1 VEIKLDDIRWSILN
15 HPAKVK
21 VLCTG
26 RRWGKS
32 VLSAVFLLHQPFA
45 SGERR
50 VYISPYYR
58 QSKLIMFP
66 LMKELMLSFGEVKI
80 NETELSFRFANGAE
94 LALKGA
100 DNPDSLRGI
109 SLGHNGSN
117 GVVID
122 EMAYCKQGFFEEI
135 VMPMLLDHNAKA
147 LLCSTP
153 SGYNHFYNYFLN
165 GEPGGKANWK
175 SWQFKTVEH
184 GMIPKEA
191 VLEAKKN
198 MTKDQYQQELE
209 GDFLTTGN
217 KAVWNFD
224 RNIHLKEIIDMPP
237 TLFWGQDFNIS
248 TMASVLM
255 GVYTDGTLVAI
266 DEIALTNS
274 NTEEMARAMKR
285 KYPSVT
291 TTFPDPA
298 GKARST
304 TAKNNRSD
312 HAILREYGFNV
323 RAKTKAPL
331 QKERLY
337 SLNRLLMDS
346 EGQIK
351 MTVSPKCV
359 NLIRDY
365 ELVQRDKNGNIDKT
379 DISLSHFLDASSYY
393 IDLVHPAYKRTHTTL
408 EF

>member
-1 VEIKLDDIRWSILN
+1 MEIKLDDIRWSILN
-15 HPAKVK
+15 HKAKVK
-21 VLCTG
+21 ILCTG

-50 VYISPYYR
+50 AYISPFYR

-80 NETELSFRFANGAE
+80 NETELSFRFENGAE

-109 SLGHNGSN
+109 SLGYNGSN

-135 VMPMLLDHNAKA
+135 VMPMLMDHSSKA
-147 LLCSTP
+147 MLCSTP
-153 SGYNHFYNYFLN
+153 SGYNHFYNYFLK
-165 GEPGGKANWK
+165 GQPGGDPNWK
-175 SWQFKTVEH
+175 SWQFKTIEH
-184 GMIPKEA
+184 GMIPKKA
-191 VLEAKKN
+191 VLEAKKS
-198 MTKDQYQQELE
+198 MTKDQYLQELE

-224 RNIHLKEIIDMPP
+224 RKVHVKEIIDMPP
-237 TLFWGQDFNIS
+237 TLFWGQDFNVS

-274 NTEEMARAMKR
+274 NTEEMAREMKR
-285 KYPSVT
+285 KYPHVT

-304 TAKNNRSD
+304 TSNNRSD
-312 HAILREYGFNV
+312 HSLLREVGFNV
-323 RAKTKAPL
+323 RAKTQAPL
-331 QKERLY
+331 QKDRLY
-337 SLNRLLMDS
+337 SLNRLLMNS

-365 ELVQRDKNGNIDKT
+365 ELVQRDKHGNIDKS

-393 IDLVHPAYKRTHTTL
+393 IDLAHPAYRRTHTTL

>member
-1 VEIKLDDIRWSILN
+1 MEIKLDDIRWSILN
-15 HPAKVK
+15 HPAKHK

-45 SGERR
+45 PGERR
-50 VYISPYYR
+50 AYISPYYR

-135 VMPMLLDHNAKA
+135 VMPMLMDHNSKA
-147 LLCSTP
+147 MLCSTP
-153 SGYNHFYNYFLN
+153 SGYNHFYNYYLA
-165 GEPGGKANWK
+165 GQSGGKPNWK
-175 SWQFKTVEH
+175 SWQFKTIEH
-184 GMIPKEA
+184 GMIPKKA
-191 VLEAKKN
+191 VLEAKKS
-198 MTKDQYQQELE
+198 MTKDQYLQELE

-224 RNIHLKEIIDMPP
+224 RNIHVKQHTDLPP
-237 TLFWGQDFNIS
+237 NLFWGQDFNVS
-248 TMASVLM
+248 MMASVLM
-255 GVYTDGTLVAI
+255 GTYTDGTLHVV

-274 NTEEMARAMKR
+274 NTEEMAREMKR
-285 KYPSVT
+285 KYPHVT

-298 GKARST
+298 GRALST
-304 TAKNNRSD
+304 TSNNRSD
-312 HAILREYGFNV
+312 HAILREFGFNV
-323 RAKTKAPL
+323 RAKSKAPL
-331 QKERLY
+331 QKDRLY
-337 SLNRLLMDS
+337 SLNRLLMNS

-365 ELVQRDKNGNIDKT
+365 ELTQRDKHGNLDKS
-379 DISLSHFLDASSYY
+379 DLSLSHFLDASSYY
-393 IDLVHPAYKRTHTTL
+393 SDLVHPAYRRKATSL

>member
-1 VEIKLDDIRWSILN
+1 MEIILDDIRWSILN
-15 HPAKVK
+15 HPSKIK
-21 VLCTG
+21 ILCTG

-50 VYISPYYR
+50 IYISPYYR

-100 DNPDSLRGI
+100 DNPDTLRGI
-109 SLGHNGSN
+109 SLGNNESN

-153 SGYNHFYNYFLN
+153 SGYNHFYNYFLK
-165 GEPGGKANWK
+165 GQPGGDPNWK
-175 SWQFKTVEH
+175 SWQFKTTEH
-184 GMIPKEA
+184 GMIPKKA

-198 MTKDQYQQELE
+198 MTKDQYLQELE

-224 RNIHLKEIIDMPP
+224 RNIHVKQHTDLPP
-237 TLFWGQDFNIS
+237 NLFWGQDFNVS
-248 TMASVLM
+248 MMASVLM
-255 GVYTDGTLVAI
+255 GTYTDGTLHVV

-274 NTEEMARAMKR
+274 NTEEMAREMKR
-285 KYPSVT
+285 KYPHVT

-298 GKARST
+298 GRALST
-304 TAKNNRSD
+304 TSNNRSD
-312 HAILREYGFNV
+312 HAILREFGFNV
-323 RAKTKAPL
+323 RAKSKAPL
-331 QKERLY
+331 QKDRLY
-337 SLNRLLMDS
+337 SLNRLLMNS
-346 EGQIK
+346 EGEIK

-365 ELVQRDKNGNIDKT
+365 ELTQRDKHGNLDKS
-379 DISLSHFLDASSYY
+379 DLSLSHFLDASSYY
-393 IDLVHPAYKRTHTTL
+393 SDLLHPAYRRTATSL

>member
-1 VEIKLDDIRWSILN
+1 MEIKLDDIRWSILK
-15 HPAKVK
+15 HPAQHK

-45 SGERR
+45 PGERR
-50 VYISPYYR
+50 AYISPYYR

-135 VMPMLLDHNAKA
+135 VMPMLMDHSSKA
-147 LLCSTP
+147 MLCSTP
-153 SGYNHFYNYFLN
+153 SGYNHFYNYYLA
-165 GEPGGKANWK
+165 GQPGGKPNWK
-175 SWQFKTVEH
+175 SWQFKTIEH
-184 GMIPKEA
+184 GMIPKKA
-191 VLEAKKN
+191 VLEAKKS
-198 MTKDQYQQELE
+198 MTKDQYLQELE

-224 RNIHLKEIIDMPP
+224 RNIHVKEIVDMPP
-237 TLFWGQDFNIS
+237 TLFFGQDFNVS
-248 TMASVLM
+248 MMATILM
-255 GVYTDGTLVAI
+255 GVYTDGTVVAI
-266 DEIALTNS
+266 DELALTNS
-274 NTEEMARAMKR
+274 NTEEMAREMK
-285 KYPSVT
+285 KKWPNVT

-298 GKARST
+298 GRALST
-304 TAKNNRSD
+304 TSNNRSD
-312 HAILREYGFNV
+312 HAILREFGFNV
-323 RAKTKAPL
+323 RAKSKAPL
-331 QKERLY
+331 QKDRLY
-337 SLNRLLMDS
+337 SLNRLLMNS

-365 ELVQRDKNGNIDKT
+365 ELTQRDKHGNLDKS
-379 DISLSHFLDASSYY
+379 DLSLSHFLDASSYY
-393 IDLVHPAYKRTHTTL
+393 SDLVHPAYRRTATSL

>member
-1 VEIKLDDIRWSILN
+1 
-15 HPAKVK
+15 
-21 VLCTG
+21 
-26 RRWGKS
+26 
-32 VLSAVFLLHQPFA
+32 
-45 SGERR
+45 
-50 VYISPYYR
+50 
-58 QSKLIMFP
+58 MFP

-100 DNPDSLRGI
+100 DNPDTLRGI
-109 SLGHNGSN
+109 SLGNNESN

-153 SGYNHFYNYFLN
+153 SGYNHFYNYFLK
-165 GEPGGKANWK
+165 GQPGGDPNWK
-175 SWQFKTVEH
+175 SWQFKTTEH
-184 GMIPKEA
+184 GMIPKKA

-198 MTKDQYQQELE
+198 MTKDQYLQELE

-224 RNIHLKEIIDMPP
+224 RNIHVKQHTDLPP
-237 TLFWGQDFNIS
+237 NLFWGQDFNVS
-248 TMASVLM
+248 MMASVLM
-255 GVYTDGTLVAI
+255 GTYTDGTLHVV

-274 NTEEMARAMKR
+274 NTEEMAREMKR
-285 KYPSVT
+285 KYPHVT

-298 GKARST
+298 GRALST
-304 TAKNNRSD
+304 TSNNRSD
-312 HAILREYGFNV
+312 HAILREFGFNV
-323 RAKTKAPL
+323 RAKSKAPL
-331 QKERLY
+331 QKDRLY
-337 SLNRLLMDS
+337 SLNRLLMNS
-346 EGQIK
+346 EGEIK

-365 ELVQRDKNGNIDKT
+365 ELTQRDKHGNLDKS
-379 DISLSHFLDASSYY
+379 DLSLSHFLDASSYY
-393 IDLVHPAYKRTHTTL
+393 SDLLHPAYRRTATSL